1 MKAGTAS
8 QQKERKKGQVMRA
21 LLAALGVGI
30 VIAVGAAPAYADP
43 DGVTGDDAGFLS
55 AIQKVGIHY
64 PSPAQ
69 AITAGKSVCGCL
81 NNGESALELVH
92 EVKVRN
98 AGFTM
103 EEASNFAMIAA
114 KYYCPQQLSKS

>member
-1 MKAGTAS
+1 MKTLFAAVSVCTAI
-8 QQKERKKGQVMRA
+8 G
-21 LLAALGVGI
+21 L
-30 VIAVGAAPAYADP
+30 AAPAYADP
-43 DGVTGDDAGFLS
+43 ADTSGDDAAFLS
-55 AIQKVGIHY
+55 SLQQVGIHY
-64 PSPAQ
+64 PSPGQ

-81 NNGESALELVH
+81 NNGEAGLELVH

-103 EEASNFAMIAA
+103 EEASDFAMIAA

>member
-1 MKAGTAS
+1 
-8 QQKERKKGQVMRA
+8 MRTLLFA
-21 LLAALGVGI
+21 LSVCTVVGL
-30 VIAVGAAPAYADP
+30 AAPAYADP
-43 DGVTGDDAGFLS
+43 DETPSDDAGFLS
-55 AIQKVGIHY
+55 ALQQVGIHY

-69 AITAGKSVCGCL
+69 AVTAGRSVCGCL